1 MKCLLDTHALLWW
14 VTTPEVLPNTLRDFL
29 DDRRNE
35 LLLSIAT
42 PWELAIK
49 TNCGKLD
56 ARQILREMEVGPLQ
70 EDLQIVHASVSHVI
84 RAGLLP
90 LHHRDPFDRLLAA
103 QSLELQIPLVTR
115 DRVFDLYGV
124 KRIWA

>member
-1 MKCLLDTHALLWW
+1 MRYLLDTHTLLWW
-14 VTTPEVLPNTLRDFL
+14 VSTPEALPPSLRDLL
-29 DDRRNE
+29 DDRSNE

-49 TNCGKLD
+49 TNSGKLD
-56 ARQILREMEVGPLQ
+56 ATQILRDIESGQLKGDVEVLLAQ
-70 EDLQIVHASVSHVI
+70 VSQAI

-103 QSLELQIPLVTR
+103 QALDLGIPLVSR
-115 DRVFDLYGV
+115 DPVFDLYGV
-124 KRIWA
+124 QRIWA

>member
-1 MKCLLDTHALLWW
+1 MWALE
-14 VTTPEVLPNTLRDFL
+14 TPGRLSSAARKIVEDSSSG
-29 DDRRNE
+29 

-49 TNCGKLD
+49 TNLGKLD
-56 ARQILREMEVGPLQ
+56 AGKILRDFDQLTSSGSYQVL
-70 EDLQIVHASVSHVI
+70 DTRVSHVI
-84 RAGLLP
+84 RAGMLP

-103 QSLELQIPLVTR
+103 QALELRLPIVSR

-124 KRIWA
+124 PRIWS